1 MWAGDVMIRLAAIV
15 LCAIFGTAALAAGE
29 ASLEQKIQR
38 MDTSTL
44 LEWAQNLEQT
54 CAGNACLGLGAAEQ
68 ATRALSTTL
77 QERFAEEAG
86 DTLDSIPLSRWTSLI
101 ENRSDADRCRLL
113 RTAFVLS
120 LVQGGNPSHPSWRL
134 FTHERPLAALSR
146 LGHRPAP
153 GSSPICP
160 DYFFPESDVLDLAL
174 SRGERLFRSAPLTP
188 VEAASRVR
196 SIQQRYLSRGG
207 VRRDPAG

>member
-1 MWAGDVMIRLAAIV
+1 MIRS
-15 LCAIFGTAALAAGE
+15 AALALCFILGPAAMAAGE
-29 ASLEQKIQR
+29 ASLEQRVQR
-38 MDTSTL
+38 LETSTL

-54 CAGNACLGLGAAEQ
+54 CAGNACTGLTVAER
-68 ATRALSTTL
+68 AIRALETTL
-77 QERFAEEAG
+77 QERFAEETG

-101 ENRSDADRCRLL
+101 ENRSEADRCRLL

-120 LVQGGNPSHPSWRL
+120 LVQGVDPARPAWRL

-153 GSSPICP
+153 GISPICP

-174 SRGERLFRSAPLTP
+174 SRGERLFRSVPLTP
-188 VEAASRVR
+188 SEAAARVR
-196 SIQQRYLSRGG
+196 SIQRRYLSRDG
-207 VRRDPAG
+207 VRREPAG